1 MIKYVLYFS
10 LILYP
15 IQIFDVNIKNT
26 AFDIS
31 SILLSFTILII
42 FFFSKKKINIFLSI
56 IIFFIIYQ
64 LLIYINSP
72 APLSRFLSAL
82 YWITIILMMFYIGE
96 NFNIN
101 QIIFE
106 RILITILLISCVIC
120 WYEYFIIISPERYNL
135 GIKLRADAFFREP
148 SYAGLS
154 FYAASL
160 ASIVKFFYDKKKLK
174 YFSLFLIFFATGL
187 LTLSMHIV
195 TFFLTLITIYIFI
208 VFKKDSNFIKK
219 LILLFITLSAFTFM
233 IYFIIYFVDK
243 NFLEKIIDHYLIRVN
258 IFNPE
263 TKSLSLLSWLR
274 GLEQMVYSL
283 KETYIFGFG
292 LGSTGEF
299 YFPSFYGEKLTKAGV
314 YSLTLKDAFSLF
326 FRLIIEIGLLF
337 TMLLLYKIFIITKN
351 FFRETIKNKFFFNE
365 CIFLFVFAITIFIGS
380 LLKEPNYA
388 RSSLFIAMLIISSFI
403 KKGKNIE

>member
-1 MIKYVLYFS
+1 MIRYALYFS

-15 IQIFDVNIKNT
+15 LQTFDVSIRNT

-31 SILLSFTILII
+31 SILMSFIVLII
-42 FFFSKKKINIFLSI
+42 FFISKKNNNIFLSI
-56 IIFFIIYQ
+56 IVFFIIYQ

-96 NFNIN
+96 DFKIN
-101 QIIFE
+101 QYIFE
-106 RILITILLISCVIC
+106 KILITILLISCAIC

-135 GIKLRADAFFREP
+135 AIKLRADAFFREP

-160 ASIVKFFYDKKKLK
+160 ASIIKFFYDKKKLK
-174 YFSLFLIFFATGL
+174 YFLLFLIFFSTGL
-187 LTLSMHIV
+187 LTLSIHIV

-208 VFKKDSNFIKK
+208 IFKKDANFIKK
-219 LILLFITLSAFTFM
+219 LILLFITLSIFLL
-233 IYFIIYFVDK
+233 IIYFTIYLIDK
-243 NFLEKIIDHYLIRVN
+243 NFLEKIVNHYLIRVN
-258 IFNPE
+258 IFNSE
-263 TKSLSLLSWLR
+263 TRSLSLLSWLR
-274 GLEQMVYSL
+274 GLEQMLYSL
-283 KETYIFGFG
+283 KETYIFGYG

-299 YFPSFYGEKLTKAGV
+299 YFPSIYGEKLNKYGV
-314 YSLTLKDAFSLF
+314 FNLTLKDAFSLF

-337 TMLLLYKIFIITKN
+337 TLLLLYKIFAITKN
-351 FFRETIKNKFFFNE
+351 VLRENIKNKKIFNE
-365 CIFLFVFAITIFIGS
+365 GIFIFVFAITIFAGS
-380 LLKEPNYA
+380 LIKEPNYA
-388 RSSLFIAMLIISSFI
+388 RSSIFVAMLIIASFM